1 MTNLII
7 EIPVTIDCVGIL
19 IDSGE
24 PGHLG
29 DFREATVDEQ
39 AIRVRMAGLTSLERD
54 LLAVV
59 DLLSRYDEN
68 VSPALLRKLL
78 DSPYFC
84 NLIVKAR
91 ATIAKAGGAK

>member
-1 MTNLII
+1 MTYEELKKQ
-7 EIPVTIDCVGIL
+7 
-19 IDSGE
+19 
-24 PGHLG
+24 H
-29 DFREATVDEQ
+29 DE
-39 AIRVRMAGLTSLERD
+39 

-84 NLIVKAR
+84 NLIVEACEAK
-91 ATIAKAGGAK
+91 AKAGGAK